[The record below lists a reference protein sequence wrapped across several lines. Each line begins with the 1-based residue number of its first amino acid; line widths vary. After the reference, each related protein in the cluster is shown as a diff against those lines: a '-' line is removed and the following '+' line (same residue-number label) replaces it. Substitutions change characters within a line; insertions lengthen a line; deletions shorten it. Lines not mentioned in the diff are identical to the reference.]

1 MRDSQSINEKLDS
14 DSKEEKIKTLELL
27 TNEEDPKIINKI
39 ISKLNDDDIQVRG
52 EAFSSLVLNENKIS
66 KLLIDNL
73 TSPSKNIRGFSA
85 LVLANRK
92 DVDAI
97 SPIIE
102 LTKDSSSM
110 VRACALGALGF
121 LKANDASNAIHSC
134 FSDSSLEVKKSAVK
148 AAIDIGYKLPPEEIK
163 EISKDK
169 DAELEKLLVLA
180 EKKR

>member
-1 MRDSQSINEKLDS
+1 MRDFQIINEKLDS
-14 DSKEEKIKTLELL
+14 DSKEEKIKILELL
-27 TNEEDPKIINKI
+27 TSEEDPKIINKI
-39 ISKLNDDDIQVRG
+39 ISKLDDDDIQVRG

-66 KLLIDNL
+66 KLLINNL
-73 TSPSKNIRGFSA
+73 RSPSKNIRGFSA
-85 LVLANRK
+85 LILANRK
-92 DVDAI
+92 DTDAI
-97 SPIIE
+97 SSIIE

-121 LKANDASNAIHSC
+121 LKANDASNAIHNC

-163 EISKDK
+163 EISKEK
-169 DAELEKLLVLA
+169 DDELEKLLVLA